1 MTGGLK
7 GRAKIFLGENCSV
20 CQSAISIDTI
30 AANHTANVYESNIC
44 NAEPQ
49 GAFEIISNNRCFSRS
64 EGKNEGFIRQ
74 EVPLPMDL

>member
-49 GAFEIISNNRCFSRS
+49 GAFEIISDNRCFSRS

-74 EVPLPMDL
+74 EVPLPMAL

>member
-7 GRAKIFLGENCSV
+7 GRAKFFFGENYSV

-44 NAEPQ
+44 NLEPQ
-49 GAFEIISNNRCFSRS
+49 GAFEIISDNRCFSRS
-64 EGKNEGFIRQ
+64 EGKNEGFILRG
-74 EVPLPMDL
+74 VPLPMDL